1 MNIATFAARRTGRSS
16 ALALAGAMLAAL
28 LPAGPVAIVLGAA
41 TVTAATGGAAIAA
54 DTAADAPVP
63 AWTTLVGPQ
72 ITEDAAGQLV
82 NNGTIVLT
90 APSGFEFKSATG
102 SIGAG
107 GSGCTG
113 LTFSALSFTATT
125 VTVTVTA
132 QSTAPCVAT
141 YSGLQVRPTT
151 GSLGGAAQKTGNITN
166 TGNTGPA
173 SSTNYGTLTE
183 IPGAAAKLGYTQQPS
198 SSPSGV
204 VFLTQPKVAVQ
215 DAVGNTVTSDS
226 TTTVTLTLVAPTAGG
241 PGTLSGCT
249 SAVTVSAGIATFSS
263 CKVTGTGIGYK
274 LTATDSTGGGGHPY
288 TAATSAFF
296 DIPDNL
302 GFETQPG
309 GGAGTG
315 SKAQG
320 GVAFT
325 GQPKVTVRVGTSN
338 FTTNKAANDSTT
350 QITLTIKSGTG
361 ATGAVLTCDQAA
373 NTLKAT
379 SGSSQFTGCKID
391 KAGTNYKLVATSAP
405 AYGTN
410 AWESAAFDVV
420 AGPATK
426 LTFITQPAGA
436 GAGQAFTTQPVV
448 AITDAGGN
456 VVTTGVSANVSLTI
470 GTNPGVPAGVLSCT
484 PSITVATATSGA
496 NAGKAI
502 FSGCKISNT
511 GVGYTLNAIPTSVV
525 GVASLLS
532 TTSSAFTV
540 TAPAAQITVTPS
552 AAVITWGQT
561 VTLTTRFLV
570 NGAAKTFTLDGSRD
584 GITWTT
590 IATLTTGAAGTS
602 AYAYRPVGNLFYRA
616 VFGGTSDLTAGIS
629 NTPRTVVRQI
639 AILRP
644 TNSGAVKSI
653 ARNKTI
659 TFTTTVRPSRPEL
672 PKATVRYVFYRYT
685 SGKWTY
691 VTKREVVIDAYGR
704 AILAWK
710 FTSAGRWYVRSV
722 ALPTPYNANSVWSQ
736 REWYTVY

>member
-1 MNIATFAARRTGRSS
+1 MNIATFAARRTGRSA

-28 LPAGPVAIVLGAA
+28 LPAGPVAIVFGAA
-41 TVTAATGGAAIAA
+41 TVTAATGGTAIAA
-54 DTAADAPVP
+54 STAADAPVP

-72 ITEDAAGQLV
+72 ITEDAAAQLV
-82 NNGTIVLT
+82 TNGTVVLT

-102 SIGAG
+102 TIAG
-107 GSGCTG
+107 GGGGCDIA
-113 LTFSALSFTATT
+113 LSALSFSATT
-125 VTVTVTA
+125 VSVTVTT
-132 QSTAPCVAT
+132 QSTVACT
-141 YSGLQVRPTT
+141 VTWNGLQVRPTT
-151 GSLGGAAQKTGNITN
+151 GSLGGAVQKTGNIAN

-173 SSTNYGTLTE
+173 GTNYGTLTE

-198 SSPSGV
+198 SAPSGV
-204 VFLTQPKVAVQ
+204 AFLTQPKVAVQ
-215 DAVGNTVTSDS
+215 DAVGNTISGDGAS
-226 TTTVTLTLVAPTAGG
+226 TVTLTLVAPTAGG
-241 PGTLSGCT
+241 PGTLAGCT

-263 CKVTGTGIGYK
+263 CRVTGTGIGYK
-274 LTATDSTGGGGHPY
+274 LTATDSTGAGGGHPY
-288 TAATSAFF
+288 TAATSAYF

-309 GGAGTG
+309 GGAGAG

-350 QITLTIKSGTG
+350 TITLSIKSGTG
-361 ATGAVLTCDQAA
+361 TAGAVLTCDQAA

-379 SGSSQFTGCKID
+379 VGSSQFSGCRID
-391 KAGTNYKLVATSAP
+391 KSGTGYKLVATSAP

-410 AWESAAFDVV
+410 AWESTAFDVV

-426 LTFITQPAGA
+426 LTFVTQPAGA
-436 GAGQAFTTQPVV
+436 AAGQAFTTQPVV

-470 GTNPGVPAGVLSCT
+470 GTNPGVPTGVLSCT

-502 FSGCKISNT
+502 FSGCKISNA
-511 GVGYTLNAIPTSVV
+511 GVGYTINAIPTGIV

-540 TAPAAQITVTPS
+540 TAPVAQITVTPS
-552 AAVITWGQT
+552 AAVITWGQS
-561 VTLTTRFLV
+561 VTITTTFLV
-570 NGAAKTFTLDGSRD
+570 NGAAKTFTLEGSRD

-590 IATLTTGAAGTS
+590 IATLITGAGGTS
-602 AYAYRPVGNLFYRA
+602 SYAYRPVSSLFYRA
-616 VFGGTSDLTAGIS
+616 VFGGTSDLIAGTS
-629 NTPRTVVRQI
+629 NAARAVVRQI

-644 TNSGAVKSI
+644 TNSGATKSI

-685 SGKWTY
+685 GGKWTY

-710 FTSAGRWYVRSV
+710 FTSRGSWYVRSI
-722 ALPTPYNANSVWSQ
+722 ALPTTYNANSVWGP
-736 REWYTVY
+736 RERYSVY